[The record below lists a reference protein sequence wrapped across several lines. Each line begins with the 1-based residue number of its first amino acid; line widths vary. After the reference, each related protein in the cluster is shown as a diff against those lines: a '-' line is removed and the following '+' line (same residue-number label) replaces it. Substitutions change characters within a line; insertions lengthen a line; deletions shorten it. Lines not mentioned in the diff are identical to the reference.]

1 MRKLVLILATYCSF
15 LTTYVEGRYW
25 NQFRGPD
32 GDGKSDAQNL
42 TIQFTESRN
51 VRWKIPIHNQVWSSL
66 VVWENQIWLAT
77 AHKDG
82 MELFAICIDLGSGKI
97 VHDIA
102 VFDVSEPQQ
111 LWEGLNTHAIAN
123 MYIAVPNLG

>member
-1 MRKLVLILATYCSF
+1 MRKLVLILATYRSF
-15 LTTYVEGRYW
+15 LTTHVEGRYW

-51 VRWKIPIHNQVWSSL
+51 VRWKIPIHNQVWSSP
-66 VVWENQIWLAT
+66 VVWGNQIWLAT

-82 MELFAICIDLGSGKI
+82 MELFAICTDLGSGKI
-97 VHDIA
+97 VHDIT

-111 LWEGLNTHAIAN
+111 LWERLNTHAIAN